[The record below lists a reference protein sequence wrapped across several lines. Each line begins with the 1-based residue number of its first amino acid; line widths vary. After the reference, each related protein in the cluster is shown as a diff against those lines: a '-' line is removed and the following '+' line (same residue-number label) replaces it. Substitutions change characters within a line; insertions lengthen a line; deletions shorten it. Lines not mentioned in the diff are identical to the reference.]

1 MESKAPGRP
10 ASGNA
15 KRSKSYKGRKKTSV
29 YLKAD
34 LIESFSRHTRS
45 RGLYIY
51 EVLEEIVEAK
61 IRKWE
66 AEDEKML
73 KEGRKAI

>member
-15 KRSKSYKGRKKTSV
+15 KRNKSYKGRKKTSV